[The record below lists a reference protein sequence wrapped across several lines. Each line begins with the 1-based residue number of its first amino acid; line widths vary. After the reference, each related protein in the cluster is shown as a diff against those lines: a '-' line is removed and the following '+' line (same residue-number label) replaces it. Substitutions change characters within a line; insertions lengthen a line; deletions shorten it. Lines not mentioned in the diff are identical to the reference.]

1 MAAMRALEWIRICEG
16 PAGVLDMNYQ
26 TCSPSSVYVLCV
38 AMYADGSMCDQVMY
52 GGNLHF
58 TGRLE

>member
-1 MAAMRALEWIRICEG
+1 LIGICEC
-16 PAGVLDMNYQ
+16 PAGVFGSNFQ
-26 TCSPSSVYVLCV
+26 TVSPSSLYVLGV